1 LVHSFWNPILI
12 SIKVSL
18 LSTLIVL
25 PIGIL
30 VAWFMARL
38 HFWGKSAIETC
49 LMLPLVL
56 PPTSIGLFLLS
67 LLDPNSF
74 IGQGIE
80 KLFRITF
87 VFTYWGAVAATTVI
101 AFPLV
106 YQTFKTAFSS
116 LDPELEHAARCDGAN
131 TWQVF
136 RYIHLP
142 QIKRS
147 FVAAVILGFAR
158 SLGEF
163 GATLLVAGN
172 IPGRTQTVPM
182 AMYMAI
188 ESGQDHLALLWAVC
202 SAALSFVL
210 LFTVQQM
217 TKKEA

>member
-1 LVHSFWNPILI
+1 ME
-12 SIKVSL
+12 VSL
-18 LSTLIVL
+18 FSTLIVL
-25 PIGIL
+25 PIGTML
-30 VAWFMARL
+30 AWIMVRL
-38 HFWGKSAIETC
+38 QFWGKSAIETC
-49 LMLPLVL
+49 LLLPLVL
-56 PPTSIGLFLLS
+56 PPTAIGLFLLT
-67 LLDPNSF
+67 LLDPNTF

-87 VFTYWGAVAATTVI
+87 VFTFWGAVVAATVI
-101 AFPLV
+101 SFPLV

-116 LDPELEHAARCDGAN
+116 LDPELEYAARCDGAN
-131 TWQVF
+131 SWQVF

-147 FVAAVILGFAR
+147 LVAAVILGFAR

-172 IPGRTQTVPM
+172 IPGKTQTVPM

-188 ESGQDHLALLWAVC
+188 ESGQDRLALIWAIC

>member
-1 LVHSFWNPILI
+1 MVHSFWNPILI
-12 SIKVSL
+12 SAKVSL

-30 VAWFMARL
+30 TAWIMVRFK
-38 HFWGKSAIETC
+38 FWGKSAIETC

-56 PPTSIGLFLLS
+56 PPTAIGLFLLT

-74 IGQGIE
+74 IGQWIE

-87 VFTYWGAVAATTVI
+87 VFTYWGAVAAATVI
-101 AFPLV
+101 SFPLV

-116 LDPELEHAARCDGAN
+116 LDPELEYAARCDGAN

-147 FVAAVILGFAR
+147 LVAAIVLGFAR

-172 IPGRTQTVPM
+172 IPGKTQTLPM

-188 ESGQDHLALLWAVC
+188 ESGQDRLALLWAVC

-210 LFTVQQM
+210 LLTVQQM
-217 TKKEA
+217 AKRET